1 MPSVSAY
8 LHFSGDAEEAFQFYR
23 SVFGTEFEGPITRF
37 KDVPADPSQPPV
49 AEKEK
54 NLIVHVALPLLGGFI
69 LRGSDAPEWL
79 GKLVKGNNVDLSVHP
94 DTTAEA
100 DRLFAALSAGGKVEC
115 PLQDMFWGGYFGS
128 CIDKFGINW
137 MSNCEQKK

>member
-1 MPSVSAY
+1 MATVSAY
-8 LHFSGDAEEAFQFYR
+8 LHFSGDCEEAFQFYR
-23 SVFGTEFEGPITRF
+23 SIFGTQFEGPITRF
-37 KDVPADPSQPPV
+37 KDVPADPNQPPI

-79 GKLVKGNNVDLSVHP
+79 GKLVKGNNVDLSLQP
-94 DTTAEA
+94 DTRSEA

-115 PLQDMFWGGYFGS
+115 PPQDMFWGGYFGS
-128 CIDKFGINW
+128 CVDRFGINW
-137 MSNCEQKK
+137 MINCEQKK

>member
-37 KDVPADPSQPPV
+37 KDVPADPSQPPI

-79 GKLVKGNNVDLSVHP
+79 GKLVKGNNVDLSLHP
-94 DTTAEA
+94 DTRAEA
-100 DRLFAALSAGGKVEC
+100 ERLFAALSAGGKVEC
-115 PLQDMFWGGYFGS
+115 ALQDMFWGGYFGS

-137 MSNCEQKK
+137 MINCEQKK

>member
-1 MPSVSAY
+1 MASVSTY
-8 LHFSGDAEEAFQFYR
+8 LHFSGNAEEAFQFYR
-23 SVFGTEFEGPITRF
+23 SVFGTQFEGPTTRF
-37 KDVPADPSQPPV
+37 KDVPCPPDQPAPSE
-49 AEKEK
+49 AER
-54 NLIVHVALPLLGGFI
+54 NLIVHVALPIVGGHI

-79 GKLVKGNNVDLSVHP
+79 GSLIKGKNVDISLHP
-94 DTTAEA
+94 DTRAES

-137 MSNCEQKK
+137 MINCEQEK